1 MKKLILLSLILVAI
15 GAHGKTLITQDGR
28 MSLLV
33 SDGKIV
39 IRTPEADDVLPCV
52 LAKQAPGTYSPQA
65 DKWDGY
71 FYQCSNGLTVSV
83 KHYTFNTRKDEVFI
97 FEGEKVMYTDQLQG
111 KLK

>member
-1 MKKLILLSLILVAI
+1 MKKLIILSLILVAI
-15 GAHGKTLITQDGR
+15 GSQGKALITQDGR

-52 LAKQAPGTYSPQA
+52 LAKQAPGTYSSSA
-65 DKWDGY
+65 DRWDGY
-71 FYQCSNGLTVSV
+71 FYQCANGLTVSV

-97 FEGEKVMYTDQLQG
+97 FDGEQVMYTDQLQG